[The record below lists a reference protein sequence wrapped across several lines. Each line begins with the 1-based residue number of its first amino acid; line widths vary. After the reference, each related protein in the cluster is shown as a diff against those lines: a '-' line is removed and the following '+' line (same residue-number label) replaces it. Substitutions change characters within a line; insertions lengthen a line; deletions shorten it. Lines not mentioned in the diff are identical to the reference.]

1 MNVSKLFRADI
12 VSASFDEAASREAAS
27 GRTDTVRSALS
38 AQWGITLPAKKAGFI
53 SAVTEM
59 IVGAA
64 KGDTLCVRSY
74 KERATVCAILALTVA
89 ELEGTPSSVEAELT
103 RFMALFAPKK
113 RAAATPAAATPAA
126 ATPAAA
132 TPAAA
137 TPAAATPA
145 AATPAAATPAI
156 ADAMAV
162 VLTALRSGTMTA
174 SNVDALRSAMAAFD
188 ATTAA
193 ALM

>member
-113 RAAATPAAATPAA
+113 RAAATPAAATPA
-126 ATPAAA
+126 
-132 TPAAA
+132 
-137 TPAAATPA
+137 
-145 AATPAAATPAI
+145 I